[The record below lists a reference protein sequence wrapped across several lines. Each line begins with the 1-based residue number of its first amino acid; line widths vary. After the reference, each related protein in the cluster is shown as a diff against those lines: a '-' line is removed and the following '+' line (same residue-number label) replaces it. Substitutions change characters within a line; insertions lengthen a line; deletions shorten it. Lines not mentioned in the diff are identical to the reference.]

1 MFRYKLKEL
10 IAQREFETGER
21 LMVKDIAEVTWI
33 NRMTLSKILNV
44 KGYNTTTDKL
54 EKIAEYFDCEIGDVV
69 ERVRE

>member
-10 IAQREFETGER
+10 IAQRELETGER